1 MARVGA
7 FLIMGFILY
16 NIKSCLSDWQA
27 KLKTADITSPQDEV
41 VFLCQELLGLNRA
54 DLITMTEFSKSQFQ
68 KVDKAVKRRM
78 RHVPFGIIVGS
89 SDFMGVKI
97 LENRHTLSPRPE
109 TALLCEYVLKEN
121 HDLKVLDMCSGSGC
135 IGLALRKGGF
145 EDVTL
150 CDVSWRALHMARK
163 NAKNNGLDV
172 KFVKSNMFESVVRT
186 YDIIVSNPPYIR
198 HDDIKTLSKEVKNF
212 DPKLALDGGQDGLDY
227 YKILASNAPMFLSR
241 HGKLFLEIGQGQ
253 EDEVVKLLQPHF
265 TNIQV
270 YPDYAGINRI
280 IKAEIKC

>member
-1 MARVGA
+1 MR
-7 FLIMGFILY
+7 FILY
-16 NIKSCLSDWQA
+16 DIKSCLSDWQA
-27 KLKTADITSPQDEV
+27 KLKSADITSPQDEV
-41 VFLCQELLGLNRA
+41 VFLCQELLGLSRA
-54 DLITMTEFSKSQFQ
+54 DLVTNTEFTKSQYRII
-68 KVDKAVKRRM
+68 DKAVRRRM
-78 RHVPFGIIVGS
+78 CHVPFGIIVGS

-109 TALLCEYVLKEN
+109 TAILCEYVLKEN
-121 HDLKVLDMCSGSGC
+121 HDLKVLDMCAGSGC
-135 IGLALRKGGF
+135 IGLALKKGGF
-145 EDVTL
+145 DDVTL
-150 CDVSWRALHMARK
+150 CDVSSSALRMAKK

-172 KFVKSNMFESVVRT
+172 KFVKSNMFESIVKT

-198 HDDIKTLSKEVKNF
+198 RADIKTLSKEVRKF

-241 HGKLFLEIGQGQ
+241 HGKIFLEIGQGQ
-253 EDEVVKLLQPHF
+253 ENDVVALLQPYF